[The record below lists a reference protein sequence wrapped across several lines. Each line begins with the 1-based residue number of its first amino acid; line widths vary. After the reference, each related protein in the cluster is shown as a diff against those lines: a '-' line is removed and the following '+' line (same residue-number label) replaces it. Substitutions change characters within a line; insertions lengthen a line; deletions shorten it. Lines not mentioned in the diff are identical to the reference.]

1 MGAHAPRLP
10 FSLDP
15 LMAETK
21 RRAKRRR
28 LLLVVTAVVVTASVT
43 AGWFAFHSAGR
54 GIFCAQPQS
63 GWHVR
68 SVHHFGRTDLVLTNF
83 RFGNP
88 ADNNGLLDAH
98 LPWPQDGAMIAVLS
112 WNVGAFKRPLK
123 VARRLYVRRSQ
134 FVFSGGAPHWIT
146 SRLVRYRGRDTL
158 YWVELRA
165 LTPAALA
172 GANRALAAVRLCSKP

>member
-15 LMAETK
+15 LMADTK
-21 RRAKRRR
+21 RRAKGRR
-28 LLLVVTAVVVTASVT
+28 LLLVTAVVVTASVT

-54 GIFCAQPQS
+54 GIFCAQLQS
-63 GWHVR
+63 GWQMR
-68 SVHHFGRTDLVLTNF
+68 SVHHFGRIDLVMTNF
-83 RFGNP
+83 RFGNL

-98 LPWPQDGAMIAVLS
+98 LPWPQDGAMITVIP
-112 WNVGAFKRPLK
+112 WDGGPYKRAK
-123 VARRLYVRRSQ
+123 VAKRLYVRRAQ

-146 SRLVRYRGRDTL
+146 SRLARYRGRDML

-172 GANRALAAVRLCSKP
+172 DANRALAAVRPCSKP